1 MEELTDFIKKMSV
14 DMDLTVFIHKNE
26 IWLSGYKN
34 GLKLDIFIKVFRDGK
49 VKLVY
54 ELPQERKVAL
64 FLSKDNLISR
74 LKKLLNYEVV

>member
-14 DMDLTVFIHKNE
+14 DRDLTVFIHKNE
-26 IWLSGYKN
+26 IWLSGYKD
-34 GLKLDIFIKVFRDGK
+34 GLKLDIFIKLFRDGK
-49 VKLVY
+49 IKLVY

-74 LKKLLNYEVV
+74 LKELLNYEVV